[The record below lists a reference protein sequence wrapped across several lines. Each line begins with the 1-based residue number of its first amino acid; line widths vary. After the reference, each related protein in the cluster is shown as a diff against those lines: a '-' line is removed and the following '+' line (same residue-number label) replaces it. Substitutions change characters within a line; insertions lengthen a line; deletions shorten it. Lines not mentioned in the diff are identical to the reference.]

1 MEFKKLLA
9 IGLLIWGVKYE
20 LDHPD
25 EFYYSASRPVLP
37 DNTNYSDV
45 IVQAFEEAWD
55 KHFNKPKSL
64 TPASNTIDLWRQ
76 TVEQS
81 YQVTNP
87 ILIEASKWLS
97 IIKHPNVVLI
107 LGKRDS
113 GKSALAYRIVED
125 MRWTADIYAV
135 GLPYSANA
143 YIPEWITVQPEMED
157 VPPNSIIIVD
167 ETHLKYHAGPGVN
180 SQAKELSSLLNLSRQ
195 RNQTIIF
202 VSQESSQIDRNIFS
216 ALDVVVFK
224 EPSMFQAK
232 FDRPEL
238 RDLSIQA
245 ENAFQ
250 SISGN
255 KKPWSFVFSQDQGCL
270 GLIESPLPSF
280 WSDKLSRAFASTN
293 ISKPKVGKNLTSSE
307 RQSEA
312 KRLAA
317 LGNKPAQIAR
327 IMGLSKATIKNYLD
341 DYPYKDKKHVI

>member
-1 MEFKKLLA
+1 MNFLQFLAGTIITIKIIQELNNPDGFGYQAPNPPPSNNKDLADTYVEIFEAAWDETFKKQ
-9 IGLLIWGVKYE
+9 KE
-20 LDHPD
+20 LFP
-25 EFYYSASRPVLP
+25 LP
-37 DNTNYSDV
+37 NFDD
-45 IVQAFEEAWD
+45 I
-55 KHFNKPKSL
+55 
-64 TPASNTIDLWRQ
+64 WRQ
-76 TVEQS
+76 SFGELF
-81 YQVTNP
+81 P
-87 ILIEASKWLS
+87 IKNRLLVEASKWLS

-135 GLPYSANA
+135 GLPYSANQ
-143 YIPEWITVQPEMED
+143 YVSEWITIQPEIED

-167 ETHLKYHAGPGVN
+167 ETHLKYHSGTGMKSN
-180 SQAKELSSLLNLSRQ
+180 SIELTRILNLSRQ

-202 VSQESSQIDRNIFS
+202 ISQESSHIDRKIFS
-216 ALDVVVFK
+216 AIDVIVFK

-280 WSDKLSRAFASTN
+280 WSDKLSRAFALTD
-293 ISKPKVGKNLTSSE
+293 ISKLKAGKKLTRAE
-307 RQSEA
+307 RQAEA
-312 KRLAA
+312 KRLSA

-327 IMGLSKATIKNYLD
+327 IMGLSKATIKNYLE
-341 DYPYKDKKHVI
+341 DYPYGKRQSLM

>member
-1 MEFKKLLA
+1 MNFLQFLAGTIITIKIIQELNNPDGFGYQAPNPPPSNNKDLADTYVEIFEAAWDETFKKP
-9 IGLLIWGVKYE
+9 KE
-20 LDHPD
+20 LP
-25 EFYYSASRPVLP
+25 PLP
-37 DNTNYSDV
+37 DF
-45 IVQAFEEAWD
+45 QAR
-55 KHFNKPKSL
+55 
-64 TPASNTIDLWRQ
+64 WRQ
-76 TVEQS
+76 SFGELFPSKNTQLV
-81 YQVTNP
+81 
-87 ILIEASKWLS
+87 EASKWLS

-135 GLPYSANA
+135 GLPYSANT

-216 ALDVVVFK
+216 AIDVIIFK

-232 FDRPEL
+232 FDRPEV
-238 RDLSIQA
+238 RELSIQA
-245 ENAFQ
+245 EQAFQ

-255 KKPWSFVFSQDQGCL
+255 KKKWSFVFTQNQGCL
-270 GLIESPLPSF
+270 GLIESPLPSI
-280 WSDKLSRAFASTN
+280 WSDKLSRAFALTD
-293 ISKPKVGKNLTSSE
+293 ISKPKAGKKLTRAE
-307 RQSEA
+307 RQAEA
-312 KRLAA
+312 KRLSA

-327 IMGLSKATIKNYLD
+327 IMGLSKATIKNYLE
-341 DYPYKDKKHVI
+341 DYPYR